1 MLLVPPPTSRFAT
14 TARLSSDIL
23 SVPAPRADRTDS
35 RSGPAVATTKSPL
48 SAESAE
54 SSWLAFFLR
63 AVSPVMMIAPVF
75 TMAGVIPARLYSSVT
90 ILFTASA
97 SISVDESSGVK

>member
-23 SVPAPRADRTDS
+23 SVPA

-75 TMAGVIPARLYSSVT
+75 TMAGVIPARLYSSAT

>member
-1 MLLVPPPTSRFAT
+1 
-14 TARLSSDIL
+14 
-23 SVPAPRADRTDS
+23 
-35 RSGPAVATTKSPL
+35 
-48 SAESAE
+48 
-54 SSWLAFFLR
+54 
-63 AVSPVMMIAPVF
+63 MMIAPVF